1 MRCLGFIIFSLDLLF
16 SVYVVSESMVTHTTF
31 MRPRDCKPKRKEA
44 VSFLGGSSAKIRFI
58 LTCCERSSVYDI
70 RKIGLD

>member
-1 MRCLGFIIFSLDLLF
+1 MLCQSRWLRIPRLCAREIVNPGEKKLLI
-16 SVYVVSESMVTHTTF
+16 
-31 MRPRDCKPKRKEA
+31 
-44 VSFLGGSSAKIRFI
+44 FLGGSSAKIRFI

>member
-1 MRCLGFIIFSLDLLF
+1 
-16 SVYVVSESMVTHTTF
+16 VYVVFESMVTHITF
-31 MRPRDCKPKRKEA
+31 MRPRDCKPKKKEA
-44 VSFLGGSSAKIRFI
+44 VIFFGWLSAKIRFI